1 MIYLLSPPQSVVS
14 SSVEDVGSM
23 DLMVKGNSAAAA
35 GRETSGHW
43 MYGEKED
50 SRKEQG
56 RRHEVV
62 VEMET
67 LPPEP
72 EVVISPGRAVVE
84 RETARFGSGFGDFV
98 ARDII
103 KVFDQ
108 DVENCGIL
116 AFMSS
121 ANSVASDEKDSREEE
136 DVENCGT
143 LAFMSSSNNIA
154 SSSVPTGVQS
164 TSAGDDAGKCSAV
177 VCGHNSQINPNT
189 VGVCNA
195 VSETQRDAAGCTSRN
210 VDTGTGENSGRVEP
224 SASSESNE
232 LRERSYE
239 MMIQSGNT
247 VGMKALKQLSSI
259 AHQLSPT
266 TTTTRGKTENMAVAF
281 HGVSH
286 PLGHKSR
293 QSQLVQQLR
302 PTHRVVWDYFP
313 PPVQRS
319 LVGGQQDCLPQNS
332 GSNRQDSLSSLASA
346 PTLV

>member
-1 MIYLLSPPQSVVS
+1 M

-56 RRHEVV
+56 CRHEVV

-72 EVVISPGRAVVE
+72 EVVVSPGRAVVE
-84 RETARFGSGFGDFV
+84 RETAKFGSGFGDFV

-121 ANSVASDEKDSREEE
+121 ANSVASEEKDSREEE

-143 LAFMSSSNNIA
+143 LAFMSSSNSIA
-154 SSSVPTGVQS
+154 SSSVSTGIQS
-164 TSAGDDAGKCSAV
+164 TSMGDNAGKCSAI

-189 VGVCNA
+189 VRVCDTL
-195 VSETQRDAAGCTSRN
+195 SDTQQDASRN
-210 VDTGTGENSGRVEP
+210 VDTGTGENSGGVEP
-224 SASSESNE
+224 SGSSENNE
-232 LRERSYE
+232 LRERGYE
-239 MMIQSGNT
+239 MMIKSGNT

-259 AHQLSPT
+259 ARQLSPTT
-266 TTTTRGKTENMAVAF
+266 TTTTRGKTENMAVTF

-286 PLGHKSR
+286 PLGHESR

-302 PTHRVVWDYFP
+302 PTRHVVWDYFP

-332 GSNRQDSLSSLASA
+332 VSNRQDSLSSLASA
-346 PTLV
+346 PSLV

>member
-1 MIYLLSPPQSVVS
+1 M
-14 SSVEDVGSM
+14 EDVGSM

-56 RRHEVV
+56 CRHEVV

-67 LPPEP
+67 LPPQP
-72 EVVISPGRAVVE
+72 EVVASPGRAVV
-84 RETARFGSGFGDFV
+84 TAKFGSGFGDLV
-98 ARDII
+98 ARDIV

-121 ANSVASDEKDSREEE
+121 ANSVASEEKDSREEE

-143 LAFMSSSNNIA
+143 LAFMSSSNSIA
-154 SSSVPTGVQS
+154 SSSVPTGIQS
-164 TSAGDDAGKCSAV
+164 TSVGDDAGKCSAV

-195 VSETQRDAAGCTSRN
+195 VSETQRDAAGCTSKN
-210 VDTGTGENSGRVEP
+210 VDTGTGENSGGVEP
-224 SASSESNE
+224 SAGSENNE
-232 LRERSYE
+232 LREKGYE
-239 MMIQSGNT
+239 MMIKSGNT

-259 AHQLSPT
+259 ARQLSPT
-266 TTTTRGKTENMAVAF
+266 TTTSTTRGKTENMAVAF

-286 PLGHKSR
+286 PLGHESR

-302 PTHRVVWDYFP
+302 PTRHVVWDYFP
-313 PPVQRS
+313 RPVQRS

-332 GSNRQDSLSSLASA
+332 VSNRQDSLSSLASA